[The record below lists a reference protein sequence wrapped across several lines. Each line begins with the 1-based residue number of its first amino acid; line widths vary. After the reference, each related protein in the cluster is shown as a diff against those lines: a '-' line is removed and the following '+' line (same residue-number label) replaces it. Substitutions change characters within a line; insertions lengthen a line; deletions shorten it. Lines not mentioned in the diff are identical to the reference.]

1 MIAHK
6 SMPET
11 MMVPMR
17 RDDDPEY
24 RQKHPMPCGMRS
36 SLVDQRTRSS
46 DKRSAHASAKPLKLS
61 PFAHFAAGLMA
72 LTVVTWGGL
81 GRASAETRA
90 LDIQH
95 LHTGEHE
102 VIVFKRDGVYDKAGI
117 DRLNHILRDW
127 RRNEEVHMD
136 PELFDL
142 LWTVYRQTGA
152 SGPIQ
157 IVCGYRAPET
167 NNMLRSRSRGVAK
180 FSQHTLGKAIDFFMP
195 GVPLEKLRETGM
207 RLQVGGVGFYPTSGS
222 PFVHMDTGSVR
233 AWPRMSREQ
242 LVRLF
247 PDGKTLHLPSDGGPL
262 PGYQQALAEYQARH
276 GSSAA
281 TMVADN
287 APQRGKGNLL
297 ASLFGIKSGED
308 EDEGNTAPA
317 AVPQKAAPVQT
328 RVAAAPLPAPQP
340 PAETA
345 KPMVV
350 ASLPMPPARNPLF
363 DGSKPQLTPVALTVA
378 NVPMP
383 PPAAPRNAGAIW
395 QNRAPAQPN
404 PEAVAEL
411 KSIDMPQPEHRPS
424 NVMINAPKPRPT
436 TSQLAALSASAH
448 VEDAFSAL
456 TGAPKDDASNGMLGY
471 APASAPQLADSGT
484 APRDPAGRLKLASL
498 GGSDLAAAAQQAS
511 AKQARARDD
520 KPRKAN
526 RADQIERLVSSISD
540 GLDVRLIDTTSAT
553 RAAAVSRLVHP
564 DQTSVPQMIVKP
576 REVLA
581 SASFSA
587 TSNTLA
593 TGRFA
598 GPAVVAL
605 PTVETN

>member
-1 MIAHK
+1 M
-6 SMPET
+6 
-11 MMVPMR
+11 
-17 RDDDPEY
+17 
-24 RQKHPMPCGMRS
+24 
-36 SLVDQRTRSS
+36 VDQRTRSS
-46 DKRSAHASAKPLKLS
+46 DQRSAHAPATLS
-61 PFAHFAAGLMA
+61 KSRPFVHLAVGLTA

-81 GRASAETRA
+81 GSASAEIRS

-117 DRLNHILRDW
+117 ERLNHILRDW
-127 RRNEEVHMD
+127 RRNEEVRMD

-152 SGPIQ
+152 KGPIE

-167 NNMLRSRSRGVAK
+167 NNMLRSRTRGVAK
-180 FSQHTLGKAIDFFMP
+180 FSQHTLGKAIDFFLP

-233 AWPRMSREQ
+233 AWPRMNREQ

-276 GSSAA
+276 GNSAA

-287 APQRGKGNLL
+287 APARGKGNLL

-308 EDEGNTAPA
+308 EDEGSTASAPVPQKTAPA
-317 AVPQKAAPVQT
+317 QT

-340 PAETA
+340 PAEAA

-395 QNRAPAQPN
+395 QNRAPA
-404 PEAVAEL
+404 EAVAEL
-411 KSIDMPQPEHRPS
+411 KSIDMPQPEPRPS

-456 TGAPKDDASNGMLGY
+456 TGAPRDDASNGMLGY
-471 APASAPQLADSGT
+471 ASASAPQLAERGP

-498 GGSDLAAAAQQAS
+498 GGSDLAATQQAS

-526 RADQIERLVSSISD
+526 RADQMERLVSSISD

-553 RAAAVSRLVHP
+553 RAAAVAKLVHP

-587 TSNTLA
+587 TSTTLA